1 MSPSLRQRLD
11 GAKATLGQVD
21 VALGRKPGSLPTD
34 VEKAFRSVVDCRSDI
49 DHWITMVDARTA
61 AWVLLDGLESRAD
74 ADDLVPFGATR
85 AKFVHVRL
93 IGVQAYVATK
103 WALADRITGMVGRVL
118 CTPDAG
124 FNRGSPAQL
133 VSHFVQKDRK
143 KTTAGA
149 LYESLRCAFGW
160 PVGISYAIRNHF
172 LHDGGQTAG
181 SDFFEA
187 STSASAFRISDD
199 GWSRIERTAQDK
211 YVIDSTL
218 HRSGA
223 IWPVSPRDDLRA
235 VLRVCER
242 ETDDALG
249 VLLGSACNTLLGHVG
264 LMLGEA

>member
-1 MSPSLRQRLD
+1 MSPTLRERLD
-11 GAKATLGQVD
+11 AAKATLGKVE
-21 VALGRKPGSLPTD
+21 VALARKPGALPAN
-34 VEKAFRSVVDCRSDI
+34 VEKSFRSVVNCRPDI
-49 DHWITMVDARTA
+49 DHWVTMVDARAA
-61 AWVLLDGLESRAD
+61 AWDLLEGLESKVD
-74 ADDLVPFGATR
+74 ADDMVPFGSKP

-103 WALADRITGMVGRVL
+103 WALADRIVGLVGRVL

-124 FNRGSPAQL
+124 LNGANPAQL

-149 LYESLRCAFGW
+149 MYESLRSAFGW

-172 LHDGGQTAG
+172 VHDGGQMRG

-187 STSASAFRISDD
+187 STSSSAFRISED
-199 GWSRIERTAQDK
+199 GWSRVEKTAQEK
-211 YVIDSTL
+211 YVVDSSL
-218 HRSGA
+218 HRAGA
-223 IWPVSPRDDLRA
+223 TWPVSPRDDLRV

-249 VLLGSACNTLLGHVG
+249 VLLGSACSTLLGHVG
-264 LMLGEA
+264 CMLGEA

>member
-1 MSPSLRQRLD
+1 MSPTLRQRLD

-21 VALGRKPGSLPTD
+21 VALGRKPGALPAD
-34 VEKAFRSVVDCRSDI
+34 VEKAFRSVVDYRSDI

-61 AWVLLDGLESRAD
+61 AWDLLDGLESKAD

-124 FNRGSPAQL
+124 FNGASPAQL
-133 VSHFVQKDRK
+133 VSHFLQKDRK
-143 KTTAGA
+143 KMTAGA

-172 LHDGGQTAG
+172 VHDGGQMAG

-187 STSASAFRISDD
+187 SASASAFRISDE
-199 GWSRIERTAQDK
+199 GWSRIEKTAQEK
-211 YVIDSTL
+211 YVVDSSL
-218 HRSGA
+218 HHAGA
-223 IWPVSPRDDLRA
+223 TWPVSPRDDLRV

-264 LMLGEA
+264 FMLGEA

>member
-1 MSPSLRQRLD
+1 MSPTLRQRLD

-21 VALGRKPGSLPTD
+21 VALGRKPRALPSD
-34 VEKAFRSVVDCRSDI
+34 VETAFRSVVNYRSDI
-49 DHWITMVDARTA
+49 DHWITMFDARTA
-61 AWVLLDGLESRAD
+61 AWELLDGLELKAD
-74 ADDLVPFGATR
+74 ADDLVPFGVTR

-124 FNRGSPAQL
+124 SNEASPAQL
-133 VSHFVQKDRK
+133 VSHFVQKDRN

-149 LYESLRCAFGW
+149 LCKSLRSAFGW

-172 LHDGGQTAG
+172 VHDGGQMAG

-187 STSASAFRISDD
+187 STSASAFRISHD
-199 GWSRIERTAQDK
+199 GWSRIEKTAQEK
-211 YVIDSTL
+211 YIVDSSFNRDEAT
-218 HRSGA
+218 
-223 IWPVSPRDDLRA
+223 WPVSPRDDLRA

-242 ETDDALG
+242 EIDDALG
-249 VLLGSACNTLLGHVG
+249 VLLGSACSTLLGHVG
-264 LMLGEA
+264 FMLGEA